1 MHFAFICLPATG
13 HVNPTLPVVAE
24 LVRRGHRVTYAT
36 SAKYAAAV
44 ESAGATF
51 FENGED
57 LSAQFPRLGGAASGS
72 AASGSPAPGTPAQDD
87 AGRPPRAGMLAG
99 LGAGMMSGLLER
111 LLERARRDFPA
122 LVSRLA
128 ADQPDAVCYD
138 AMTLAGKMAAMKLS
152 LPDIALLP
160 TYATNDHFSM
170 RELMPARQ
178 PAEMLAAW
186 KQARQLI
193 EDFAREQGLP
203 GFNFMEGPPASLNIC
218 FIPREFQPAGDTFD
232 DRFHFVGPSLGQRA
246 SEAAWQ
252 PRVKDRPLLF
262 VSLGTTP
269 LNDRPDFF
277 RLCLEAFAGTEWQV
291 AMAIGDR
298 MEMAELGEIPENVE
312 VRPFFPQLDVLRH
325 ADAFL
330 SHAGMNS
337 TMEALYLGV
346 PIVAFPLQPEQ
357 EANARRVEDLGLG
370 RRLPADGLSAA
381 LIHDA
386 VAEVSR
392 DQEIQRN
399 VAAMSQRVR
408 TSGGAAAAAEAME
421 QYLLKQQTV

>member
-1 MHFAFICLPATG
+1 MHFAFVCLPATG
-13 HVNPTLPVVAE
+13 HVNPTLPLVAE
-24 LVRRGHRVTYAT
+24 LVRRGHRVTYVT

-44 ESAGATF
+44 ESAGASF

-57 LSAQFPRLGGAASGS
+57 LSAQFPRFGNTAP
-72 AASGSPAPGTPAQDD
+72 GSPGDD
-87 AGRPPRAGMLAG
+87 AGRSPRVGMLAG
-99 LGAGMMSGLLER
+99 LGAGMMSGLLDR
-111 LLERARRDFPA
+111 LLERAREDFPA
-122 LVSRLA
+122 LLAKLA

-160 TYATNDHFSM
+160 TYATNEHFSM
-170 RELMPARQ
+170 RELMPTRP
-178 PAEMLAAW
+178 PAEMLRAW

-193 EDFAREQGLP
+193 GDFAAEQGLA

-232 DRFHFVGPSLGQRA
+232 DRFHFVGPSLGRRVDG
-246 SEAAWQ
+246 EEWE
-252 PRVKDRPLLF
+252 PRVKEGPLLF
-262 VSLGTTP
+262 ISLGTTP

-277 RLCLEAFAGTEWQV
+277 RMCLEAFAGTKWQV

-298 MEMAELGEIPENVE
+298 MDGAELGEIPESVE

-325 ADAFL
+325 ADVFL
-330 SHAGMNS
+330 SHTGMNS
-337 TMEALYLGV
+337 TMEALYLAV

-370 RRLPADGLSAA
+370 RRLPTDAVTPQ
-381 LIHDA
+381 LIHD
-386 VAEVSR
+386 VVTDVSR
-392 DQEIQRN
+392 DQGIRSA
-399 VAAMSQRVR
+399 VAAMSQRVGS
-408 TSGGAAAAAEAME
+408 SGGAAAAADAME
-421 QYLLKQQTV
+421 QYLSAPA